1 MEENDEL
8 AATAV
13 ILGGKQITDPGPPS
27 QLQMVVIGN
36 GILATHALPGGRTY
50 TIGRSNNCDVPVD
63 DSSISRRHAILHIG
77 DSVQIEDLGSV
88 NGTRV
93 RGNKLKPGRPAVISV
108 GELVGLGSLSFIL
121 QQRARPVKPR
131 RLWTHDYFEA
141 RLEEECAR
149 EERTAQP
156 FALLRIHFEAR
167 APESF
172 VQDTLGE
179 LVRDSDILGH
189 YGPHEYEVLL
199 PDTPPERAD
208 EIVLRLETKL
218 VERGLKNR
226 IQVACSPRDGRGPYQ
241 LVAKVQAPARKAKP
255 TGVSDIVVGD
265 SQMQSLHH
273 LVDQIASSNLG
284 VLLLGETGVG
294 KEVFARAIHRA
305 SPRSAGPFVELN
317 CAALTET
324 LLESELFGHEKGAF
338 TNATTTKPGLI
349 ESAHGGTLLLDEI
362 GDMPLATQAKLLRVL
377 ESSQLRRVGALKSRP
392 IDVRFV
398 AATNSDLE
406 AQIAVG
412 AFRRDLFF
420 RLNGVTIV
428 IPPLRERL
436 GELEPLAQ
444 AFLRR
449 AAPANSPLPPIAP
462 ETLELMKSYSWPGNV
477 RELKH
482 MIERAL
488 LLCGTGPIRPEH
500 LPVEKMKAVLVPT
513 IEPKREPTF
522 TLGRK
527 GPDEE
532 QKWIMQGLER
542 AGGNQTLAAK
552 LLGISRRTLVNRLNE
567 YKVQRPR
574 KDRKK

>member
-13 ILGGKQITDPGPPS
+13 ILGGKQVNEPGPH

-36 GILATHALPGGRTY
+36 GILASHPLPTASAY
-50 TIGRSNNCDVPVD
+50 TIGRSTQCEIPVD
-63 DSSISRRHAILHIG
+63 DASISRRHALLHIG
-77 DSVQIEDLGSV
+77 DTVMIEDLGSV

-93 RGNKLKPGRPAVISV
+93 RGNKLKPGKPASISV
-108 GELVGLGSLSFIL
+108 GELIGLGSLSIIL

-131 RLWTHDYFEA
+131 RLWAHDYFEA

-149 EERTAQP
+149 EERSGLP
-156 FALLRIHFEAR
+156 FALLRIHFEQR

-179 LVRDSDILGH
+179 LVRDSDILGQ

-199 PDTPPERAD
+199 PDTPPERTE
-208 EIVLRLETKL
+208 EIVRRLDRKL

-226 IQVACSPRDGRGPYQ
+226 IHSACCPRDGRGPYQ
-241 LVAKVQAPARKAKP
+241 LVAKVQAPTRKIKSTA
-255 TGVSDIVVGD
+255 VSDIVVSD
-265 SQMQSLHH
+265 AQMQSLHH

-338 TNATTTKPGLI
+338 TNATTAKPGLI
-349 ESAHGGTLLLDEI
+349 ETAHGGTLLLDEI

-406 AQIAVG
+406 AQIATG

-436 GELEPLAQ
+436 GELEPLAI

-449 AAPANSPLPPIAP
+449 AVPSGTPVPAIAP
-462 ETLELMKSYSWPGNV
+462 ETLALMRSYSWPGNV

-488 LLCGTGPIRPEH
+488 LLCGTGPVRPEH
-500 LPVEKMKAVLVPT
+500 LPTEKMKAILVPGRPPAH
-513 IEPKREPTF
+513 EQTF
-522 TLGRK
+522 ALGRK

-532 QKWIMQGLER
+532 QQWIMQGLEK
-542 AGGNQTLAAK
+542 ANGNQTLAAK

-567 YKVQRPR
+567 YKVRRPR

>member
-1 MEENDEL
+1 MDENDEL
-8 AATAV
+8 ASTAV
-13 ILGGKQITDPGPPS
+13 VLAGKPATELIPGH
-27 QLQMVVIGN
+27 LQMVVIGN
-36 GILATHALPGGRTY
+36 GILATHALREGDAF
-50 TIGRSNNCDVPVD
+50 TIGRSNQCEVPVD
-63 DSSISRRHAILHIG
+63 DASISRRHAVLKIG
-77 DSVQIEDLGSV
+77 QTVTVEDLGSV

-93 RGNKLKPGRPAVISV
+93 RGNKIKPNKPTPISV

-121 QQRARPVKPR
+121 QQRARPVRPR

-149 EERTAQP
+149 EERSGAG
-156 FALLRIHFEAR
+156 FALLRIHFDPR

-179 LVRDSDILGH
+179 LVRDSDILGQ
-189 YGPHEYEVLL
+189 YGPNEYEVLL
-199 PDTPPERAD
+199 PDTPATQAD
-208 EIVLRLETKL
+208 EVVKRLESKL
-218 VERGLKNR
+218 TDRGLKNR
-226 IQVACSPRDGRGPYQ
+226 ITVACCPRDGRGPYQ
-241 LVAKVQAPARKAKP
+241 LVAKVQSRPRKDKPAA
-255 TGVSDIVVGD
+255 DIVVTD

-273 LVDQIASSNLG
+273 LVDQIASSSLG

-305 SPRSAGPFVELN
+305 SARAAGPFVELN

-338 TNATTTKPGLI
+338 TNATATKPGLI

-362 GDMPLATQAKLLRVL
+362 GDMPLATQAKLLRVI
-377 ESSQLRRVGALKSRP
+377 EDSQLRRVGALKSRP

-406 AQIAVG
+406 TAIADG

-436 GELEPLAQ
+436 SELEPLAQ
-444 AFLRR
+444 AFIRR
-449 AAPANSPLPPIAP
+449 AAPKDGGPPPVLAP
-462 ETLELMKSYSWPGNV
+462 ETLELMRGYTWPGNV

-488 LLCGTGPIRPEH
+488 LLCGRGPIRPEH
-500 LPVEKMKAVLVPT
+500 LPVEKMKAILVPGSS
-513 IEPKREPTF
+513 PTRTF
-522 TLGRK
+522 SWTGNRK
-527 GPDEE
+527 GSEEE
-532 QKWIMQGLER
+532 QQWILQGLER
-542 AGGNQTLAAK
+542 ANGNQTLAAR

-567 YKVQRPR
+567 YKLAHRPR

>member
-1 MEENDEL
+1 
-8 AATAV
+8 
-13 ILGGKQITDPGPPS
+13 
-27 QLQMVVIGN
+27 
-36 GILATHALPGGRTY
+36 
-50 TIGRSNNCDVPVD
+50 
-63 DSSISRRHAILHIG
+63 
-77 DSVQIEDLGSV
+77 
-88 NGTRV
+88 
-93 RGNKLKPGRPAVISV
+93 
-108 GELVGLGSLSFIL
+108 
-121 QQRARPVKPR
+121 
-131 RLWTHDYFEA
+131 
-141 RLEEECAR
+141 
-149 EERTAQP
+149 
-156 FALLRIHFEAR
+156 
-167 APESF
+167 
-172 VQDTLGE
+172 
-179 LVRDSDILGH
+179 
-189 YGPHEYEVLL
+189 
-199 PDTPPERAD
+199 
-208 EIVLRLETKL
+208 
-218 VERGLKNR
+218 
-226 IQVACSPRDGRGPYQ
+226 
-241 LVAKVQAPARKAKP
+241 
-255 TGVSDIVVGD
+255 
-265 SQMQSLHH
+265 
-273 LVDQIASSNLG
+273 
-284 VLLLGETGVG
+284 
-294 KEVFARAIHRA
+294 VFARAIHRA
-305 SPRSAGPFVELN
+305 SPRATGPFVELN

-338 TNATTTKPGLI
+338 TNATTSKPGLI

-406 AQIAVG
+406 AQIAKG

-428 IPPLRERL
+428 IPPLRERI

-449 AAPANSPLPPIAP
+449 AAPAGSPVPAIAP
-462 ETLELMKSYSWPGNV
+462 ETLALMKSYSWPGNV

-488 LLCGTGPIRPEH
+488 LLCGTGPIRCEH
-500 LPVEKMKAVLVPT
+500 LPAEKMKAILVPGG
-513 IEPKREPTF
+513 PPAPSF

-532 QKWIMQGLER
+532 QQWILQGLER

-567 YKVQRPR
+567 YKLQRPR